1 MLATQNE
8 IAAIYD
14 IVTGQKIREMKPVV
28 SNNYAKNR
36 ATFDPSDELVS
47 AHQIFP
53 RILNLRNLSYFIKFI
68 VCLDL
73 LWLDFHINVD
83 SKMLILLQGFPS

>member
-36 ATFDPSDELVS
+36 ATFDPSDELGMV
-47 AHQIFP
+47 FV
-53 RILNLRNLSYFIKFI
+53 F
-68 VCLDL
+68 
-73 LWLDFHINVD
+73 
-83 SKMLILLQGFPS
+83 

>member
-36 ATFDPSDELVS
+36 ATFDPSDELVLNDVR
-47 AHQIFP
+47 AHYMFFTNPETTNPEFPISYLLFFVKKFGFTVKNDKFLGIF
-53 RILNLRNLSYFIKFI
+53 KF
-68 VCLDL
+68 
-73 LWLDFHINVD
+73 
-83 SKMLILLQGFPS
+83 

>member
-36 ATFDPSDELVS
+36 ATFDPSDELVR
-47 AHQIFP
+47 AHHMFS
-53 RILNLRNLSYFIKFI
+53 RILNFLFVIMFSKEKMPEI
-68 VCLDL
+68 V
-73 LWLDFHINVD
+73 V
-83 SKMLILLQGFPS
+83 